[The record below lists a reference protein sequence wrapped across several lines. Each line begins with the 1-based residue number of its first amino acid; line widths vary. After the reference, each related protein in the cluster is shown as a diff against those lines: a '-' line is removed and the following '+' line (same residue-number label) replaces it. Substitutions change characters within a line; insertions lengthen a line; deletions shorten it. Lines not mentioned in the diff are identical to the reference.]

1 MAKAKIVGCP
11 SCGEKAILEGDI
23 VTCEACGVEFEK
35 RNEETKVKSVG
46 RLDDHEQRIAALE
59 AGQKPTKPKEEPP
72 EEEEDL

>member
-35 RNEETKVKSVG
+35 RNSVG